1 MFSELLNKIKQAI
14 KRMFGLTPEQQ
25 AVDVQNSV
33 SPKMQKEIEKWKRMY
48 MDNADWLGGEAG
60 IKSLGIS
67 GEICSKIAKAV
78 TLEMESNITEPNE
91 TEIDETED
99 NTKKKPTRASYL
111 NGCYHKRLLS
121 VIRQKLEYALG
132 VGGMIIKPYV
142 NNDNIYFD
150 YLAQG
155 EFAPLQFDDDGN
167 ITDIAFPDI
176 LIANGKRYTKIERHI
191 FDALTKTVT
200 VVNKAFVSNDV
211 EGEDLG
217 NEIPLSQVAQWANL
231 SEEPIIINDC
241 ERPLYG
247 FYKVPKANHID
258 VRSPLGASI
267 FARGEKLIEDADKQY
282 SRLDWEYDA
291 GQLAVDVDPTVIDP
305 TQPNGYNMM
314 IAQGHKR
321 AFRGVDVDDM
331 YSVFA
336 PALRDANYIEG
347 LNVILMRIEDV
358 CELYR
363 GTISNVQNIAHTAT
377 EVLASRQETYST
389 VTDNQKALEN
399 CLNDVIYAMDK
410 YVDLYGLA
418 PKGDYTVS
426 YSWDDSMVTD
436 KASELTEKVSL
447 MENNLLADYEVRAWY
462 TGETHEK
469 AKEMCEEIKS
479 RNEVKL
485 ASDLFGSAD
494 DSGEDEE

>member
-1 MFSELLNKIKQAI
+1 MFSELLSKIKQAI
-14 KRMFGLTPEQQ
+14 KRMFGLTPDQQ
-25 AVDVQNSV
+25 AVDVQTTV

-48 MDNADWLGGEAG
+48 MDNAEWLGGEAG

-78 TLEMESNITEPNE
+78 CLEMESNITEPNE

-99 NTKKKPTRASYL
+99 NRKKKPTRASYL

-191 FDALTKTVT
+191 FDTIAKTVT

-217 NEIPLSQVAQWANL
+217 SEIPLSQVAQWANL
-231 SEEPIIINDC
+231 SEEPIVINDC

-247 FYKVPKANHID
+247 FFKVPKANHID

-267 FARGEKLIEDADKQY
+267 FARGEKLIEDADRQY

-336 PALRDANYIEG
+336 PTLRDANYIEG
-347 LNVILMRIEDV
+347 LNIILMRIEDV

-363 GTISNVQNIAHTAT
+363 GTLSNVQNIAHTAT
-377 EVLASRQETYST
+377 EVLASKQETYST
-389 VTDNQKALEN
+389 IADNQKALEN

-410 YVDLYGLA
+410 YADLYGLT
-418 PKGDYTVS
+418 PDGDYTVS
-426 YSWDDSMVTD
+426 YSWDDSMITD
-436 KASELTEKVSL
+436 RNAQLEEKLAL
-447 MENNLLADYEVRAWY
+447 MEADLLADYEVRSWY
-462 TGETHEK
+462 TGESQEK
-469 AKEMCEEIKS
+469 AKEMCEEIRS
-479 RNEVKL
+479 SNEPTL
-485 ASDLFGSAD
+485 ANDLFSAAD
-494 DSGEDEE
+494 DSGNDEE

>member
-1 MFSELLNKIKQAI
+1 MFSELLSKIKQAI
-14 KRMFGLTPEQQ
+14 KRMFGLTPDQQ
-25 AVDVQNSV
+25 AVDVQTTV

-48 MDNADWLGGEAG
+48 MDNAEWLGGEAG

-67 GEICSKIAKAV
+67 GEICSKVAKAV
-78 TLEMESNITEPNE
+78 CLELESNITEPNE
-91 TEIDETED
+91 TEIDEAE
-99 NTKKKPTRASYL
+99 NSEKKLTRASYL
-111 NGCYHKRLLS
+111 NGCYHRRLLS
-121 VIRQKLEYALG
+121 VIRQKLEYALA
-132 VGGMIIKPYV
+132 VGGMIVKPYV

-150 YLAQG
+150 FLAQG

-191 FDALTKTVT
+191 FDTIAKTVT

-217 NEIPLSQVAQWANL
+217 SEIPLSQVAQWANL
-231 SEEPIIINDC
+231 SEEPIVINDC

-247 FYKVPKANHID
+247 FFKVPKANHID

-336 PALRDANYIEG
+336 PTLRDANYIEG
-347 LNVILMRIEDV
+347 LNIILMRIEDV

-363 GTISNVQNIAHTAT
+363 GTLSNVQNIAHTAT
-377 EVLASRQETYST
+377 EVLASKQETYST
-389 VTDNQKALEN
+389 IVDNQKALEN
-399 CLNDVIYAMDK
+399 CLNDVIYAMNT
-410 YVDLYGLA
+410 YSELYNLA

-462 TGETHEK
+462 TGETQEK
-469 AKEMCEEIKS
+469 AREMCEEIKS

>member
-25 AVDVQNSV
+25 AVDVQSTV

-78 TLEMESNITEPNE
+78 CLEMESNITKP
-91 TEIDETED
+91 DETEVKD
-99 NTKKKPTRASYL
+99 LKEEPKTRAEYL
-111 NGCYHKRLLS
+111 NRPYHFRLLD
-121 VIRQKLEYALG
+121 RLRDKLEYGFA

-150 YLAQG
+150 FLAQG
-155 EFAPLQFDDDGN
+155 EFVPLQFDDDGN

-191 FDALTKTVT
+191 FDTLAKTVT
-200 VVNKAFVSNDV
+200 VVNKAFVSNDI
-211 EGEDLG
+211 EGEELG

-231 SEEPIIINDC
+231 SEEPVVIENC
-241 ERPLYG
+241 EKPLYG
-247 FYKVPKANHID
+247 YFKVAKANHID
-258 VRSPLGASI
+258 VKSPLGVSL
-267 FARGEKLIEDADKQY
+267 FAKATSLIEDADKQY

-291 GQLAVDVDPTVIDP
+291 GQLAVDVDPTVIDA

-321 AFRGVDVDDM
+321 AFRSVDVDDM
-331 YSVFA
+331 YNVFA
-336 PALRDANYIEG
+336 PALRDDNYLNG
-347 LNVILMRIEDV
+347 LNFILRRIEDL
-358 CELYR
+358 CEVYR
-363 GTISNVQNIAHTAT
+363 GTLSDLISTNYTAT
-377 EVLASRQETYST
+377 EVITSKQETYST
-389 VTDNQKALEN
+389 VEDNQKALQK
-399 CLNDVIYAMDK
+399 CLDNAIYAMNV
-410 YVDLYGLA
+410 YTDLYNLFPNGE
-418 PKGDYTVS
+418 YSVS

-436 KASELTEKVSL
+436 KRTELEEKITL
-447 MENNLLADYEVRAWY
+447 KNEDIIADYEVRSWY
-462 TGETHEK
+462 TGETQER
-469 AKEMCEEIKS
+469 AKEMCEEIRS
-479 RNEVKL
+479 SNEPTL
-485 ASDLFGSAD
+485 ANDLFSAAD
-494 DSGEDEE
+494 DSGEDKE